1 MTVGEHDDGRP
12 GSVRIGEAAA
22 ASGVS
27 TRTLRF
33 YEEIGLLEPS
43 GRSTGGARRY
53 SDADLARLQ
62 QIRDLQEVLGF
73 DLGEIKE
80 VLRCEDALGELRSEY
95 RSGAPDRRR
104 REILGEASAINA
116 KMRAVVAAKQ
126 QALAAMQRE
135 LESKAARY
143 RALVRELDR
152 ASAR

>member
-1 MTVGEHDDGRP
+1 MTVGEHDDDRP
-12 GSVRIGEAAA
+12 GAVRIGEAAA

-53 SDADLARLQ
+53 GEADLARLQ